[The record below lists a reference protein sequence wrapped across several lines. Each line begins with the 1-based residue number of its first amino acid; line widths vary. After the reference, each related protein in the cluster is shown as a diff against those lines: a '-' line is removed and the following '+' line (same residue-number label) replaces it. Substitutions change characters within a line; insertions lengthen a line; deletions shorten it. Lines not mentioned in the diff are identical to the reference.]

1 MLTRLRRRAPGALLL
16 ASLFTSACAADP
28 APTRD
33 LALRRVVLYQN
44 GIGYFE
50 RSGALRDDRLKLRL
64 RSHEID
70 DVLKTLVVV
79 EGGAA
84 HAKGA
89 KPSTVTV
96 LLPSGAPKPVE
107 GDPEPEPTWL
117 DIVLSPR
124 PTRELSIAY
133 AVPTAAWKA
142 AYRVVLPD
150 RPQGSAPAKPAQ
162 GGAAL
167 LQAWALIDNV
177 SDEDWVGVNLTLAT
191 GAPMSFETDL
201 RSPRF
206 IKRPGAS
213 YDFGESAPTGP
224 VQAERLATADQ
235 DADGVADAVDACPNE
250 RGVSNADPMKS
261 GCPQYARVTLS
272 SNEIRILTVVHFD
285 KDASNVKVPSYP
297 ILDEVAAVLRQNPQI
312 LAIRIEGHASAGE
325 KDAWGLSAKRAAEV
339 KNHLSSRG
347 VKTELKTT
355 SAGDTKPI
363 ASNATEEGRQKNR
376 RVEFH
381 IERTADEDRKIPAG
395 AATAAAVSQTA
406 PAQAALRDL
415 AGAVRYDI
423 THPVT
428 IPKSS
433 TTLVTI
439 INEYIPGEEIFLFR
453 PDPNMPGSNKHP
465 MRAARIENKSGFGL
479 QAGPVAV
486 FGGGTFV
493 GEGVLGRMN
502 PGDTAMIPYGIDSST
517 TVEIAK
523 EEASRPVRLIS
534 LARGWMTVEDSRMVT
549 TRYKIAAGLQA
560 PARIFVRH
568 ARGGG
573 FTADDLP
580 PGTETTPEAYLVPIP
595 IQEKRSSTLSIE
607 ERRPERMTLDIL
619 ATDGAKLA
627 AYLHNSRLRPDAEKR
642 VREVVDLRNQVGR
655 IARDIETLR
664 TQLNDLGQQSSEL
677 RENLAAIEKTPKAN
691 ALQQRLLDRLGA
703 ATKQMDELSV
713 KLSSATVDLAE
724 AKARLTESLRE
735 FRIEEPAAEKTGKSE
750 GDAAARSASAP

>member
-1 MLTRLRRRAPGALLL
+1 MRAPAALLL
-16 ASLFTSACAADP
+16 ASVLTSACAADP

-50 RSGALRDDRLKLRL
+50 RSGALRNDRLKLRL

-70 DVLKTLVVV
+70 DVLKTLVVI
-79 EGGAA
+79 ESGASTNTA
-84 HAKGA
+84 T

-96 LLPSGAPKPVE
+96 LLPSSAPRPAE
-107 GDPEPEPTWL
+107 GEEPEPTWL
-117 DIVLSPR
+117 NVVLSPR

-150 RPQGSAPAKPAQ
+150 RDKGDKTAAASK
-162 GGAAL
+162 AAL

-177 SDEDWVGVNLTLAT
+177 SDEDWVGIHLTLAS

-213 YDFGESAPTGP
+213 YDFGETAPTGP
-224 VQAERLATADQ
+224 VYAERIAIADQ
-235 DADGVADAVDACPNE
+235 DADGIGDANDACPTE
-250 RGVSNADPMKS
+250 RGALNPDPSKN
-261 GCPQYARVTLS
+261 GCPQLARVLLS
-272 SNEIRILTVVHFD
+272 SSDIRILSLIQFD
-285 KDASNVKVPSYP
+285 KDSSQIKPASF
-297 ILDEVAAVLRQNPQI
+297 ILLDEVAHVLRENPR
-312 LAIRIEGHASAGE
+312 IRALTVEGHASSGE
-325 KDAWGLSAKRAAEV
+325 KDPWGLSSRRASEV
-339 KNHLSSRG
+339 KKQLLQRG
-347 VKTELKTT
+347 VTTEIKT
-355 SAGDTKPI
+355 SGAGETKPI
-363 ASNATEEGRQKNR
+363 ANNATEEGRIKNR

-381 IERTADEDRKIPAG
+381 VEHAQPESDRNVPAG
-395 AATAAAVSQTA
+395 RATASALSQTA
-406 PAQAALRDL
+406 PAQTAIRDL
-415 AGAVRYDI
+415 AGSVRYDI

-453 PDPNMPGSNKHP
+453 PDTNMPGSDRHP

-493 GEGVLGRMN
+493 GEGVLGKLN

-517 TVEIAK
+517 SVEVAAK
-523 EEASRPVRLIS
+523 EISKPVRLIS
-534 LARGWMTVEDSRMVT
+534 LARGQMTVEDSRILT
-549 TRYKIAAGLQA
+549 TTYSIAAGLQA
-560 PARIFVRH
+560 PARIFLRH
-568 ARGGG
+568 IRGAA
-573 FTADDLP
+573 FTATDLP
-580 PGTETTPEAYLVPIP
+580 PGTETTQGAYLVPIP

-607 ERRPERMTLDIL
+607 ERRPERHVLDIL
-619 ATDGAKLA
+619 VTDGERLA
-627 AYLHNSRLRPDAEKR
+627 AYLHNSRLHPDVEKPI
-642 VREVVDLRNQVGR
+642 REVVDLRNQIGR
-655 IARDIETLR
+655 ITRNISAIR

-677 RENLAAIEKTPKAN
+677 RDNIQAIEKTPRAG

-703 ATKQMDELSV
+703 TTKQMDDLMA
-713 KLSSATVDLAE
+713 KLSTATVDLAE
-724 AKARLTESLRE
+724 SRARLVESLRDL
-735 FRIEEPAAEKTGKSE
+735 RIDEVPESEDEKTGKN
-750 GDAAARSASAP
+750 GAGKAAP